1 MDIISK
7 QDGPRREDI
16 QAKRHIRKNWG
27 TITKLADQLSGGG
40 YSANKLKKNQPPQA
54 SGLIIKVLG
63 TNKSVIVEP
72 RPYLRITPNGRV
84 AVLDLNTGL
93 QMYVLGQISRK
104 NGQDTFLLATKENG
118 FISTLD
124 PDLCGQLSALDGATI
139 NDNFSEEKLWEKLN
153 AVLNLNESEADLGD
167 DFASLGHRHT

>member
-27 TITKLADQLSGGG
+27 TITKLADQFSGGA
-40 YSANKLKKNQPPQA
+40 YSASKVKKNQTPQA
-54 SGLIIKVLG
+54 SGLIISDLG
-63 TNKSVIVEP
+63 AGKSVATEP
-72 RPYLRITPNGRV
+72 KPYLRITLNGRV
-84 AVLDLNTGL
+84 SVLDLNTGL
-93 QMYVLGQISRK
+93 QMCVLGQISRK
-104 NGQDTFLLATKENG
+104 NGQDSFLLATKENG

-139 NDNFSEEKLWEKLN
+139 NDKFSEENLSEQLN
-153 AVLNLNESEADLGD
+153 ALLSLN
-167 DFASLGHRHT
+167 